1 MELDKG
7 KLRLV
12 AFQPSFDYL
21 NLASANTDPVLIIL
35 TCLLLIWKT
44 SNDTDCHGAQDTI
57 RKNTELDSHLF
68 FSSCFLSPLLQTRIP
83 PIFLAS
89 IKPQYSIQASYLFGQ
104 AG

>member
-35 TCLLLIWKT
+35 ACLLVIWKT

-57 RKNTELDSHLF
+57 RKNTELDSHFLLS
-68 FSSCFLSPLLQTRIP
+68 FSSSPDTDPSYLSCEYKA
-83 PIFLAS
+83 PIFYPSQLS
-89 IKPQYSIQASYLFGQ
+89 FRTGWIV
-104 AG
+104 